1 MWLSIEKLIYFV
13 TYSLAV
19 RVEHHLRNLKES
31 LEEVEAA
38 VEKGVLLRQ
47 RTIGFHTSAACVDML
62 EIYLHK
68 KNLIPLSFILKHEWF
83 ASKNKI
89 QEKVSFPFSRKDEI
103 LSLISKVELKR
114 NILCYGKQ
122 QPEQDIEELLH
133 HFNSLR
139 NIMEELGVFDE

>member
-1 MWLSIEKLIYFV
+1 M
-13 TYSLAV
+13 